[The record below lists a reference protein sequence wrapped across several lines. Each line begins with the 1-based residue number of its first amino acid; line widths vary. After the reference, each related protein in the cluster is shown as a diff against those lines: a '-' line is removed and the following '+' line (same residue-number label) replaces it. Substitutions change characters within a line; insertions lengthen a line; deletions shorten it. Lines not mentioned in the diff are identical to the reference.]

1 MCWKQEWAAAIG
13 NLQHSIKHTERAR
26 EKLKKRKERNDATLQ
41 RTMEQGHDRF
51 NEARIGELAVKNSS
65 GIEDCDLVLL
75 RLKTTQN
82 ILYEM
87 INKYGISR
95 PNMNNKVSGHE
106 ENRRLLKL
114 MGGYTPITGNQN

>member
-13 NLQHSIKHTERAR
+13 NLQYAIKHTERAR